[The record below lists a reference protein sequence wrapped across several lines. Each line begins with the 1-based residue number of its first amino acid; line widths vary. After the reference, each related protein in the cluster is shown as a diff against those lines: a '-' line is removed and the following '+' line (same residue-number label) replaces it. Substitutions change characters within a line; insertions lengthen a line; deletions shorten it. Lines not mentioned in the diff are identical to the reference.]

1 MYTAQQIDA
10 VINYNASADIFYIT
24 ENKRVIWDMRNGDV
38 EKLKQAGVAINYAEE
53 FAKLK
58 KQVRKKLVADKVL

>member
-1 MYTAQQIDA
+1 
-10 VINYNASADIFYIT
+10 
-24 ENKRVIWDMRNGDV
+24 MRNGDV
-38 EKLKQAGVAINYAEE
+38 EKLKQAGVVINYAEE